1 MQMLKNF
8 FWRLIGALD
17 DYLSLK
23 VQFCVGWMVLVVLSG
38 FKTVVVVIAA
48 IFGILALYIRE
59 IQKPDSNL
67 TRIIIA
73 WLTKQNFLSGTDV
86 PKKNEGE

>member
-1 MQMLKNF
+1 MTTLKKF
-8 FWRLIGALD
+8 FWRIVGVID
-17 DYLSLK
+17 DFLSLK
-23 VQFCVGWMVLVVLSG
+23 VQFCVAWMVLIVLSG
-38 FKTVVVVIAA
+38 FKTIVVVIGA

-86 PKKNEGE
+86 PKKDKGE

>member
-1 MQMLKNF
+1 MTLLKKF
-8 FWRLIGALD
+8 FWRIVGVID
-17 DYLSLK
+17 DFLSLK
-23 VQFCVGWMVLVVLSG
+23 VQFCVAWMVLIVLSG
-38 FKTVVVVIAA
+38 FKTIVVVIGA

-73 WLTKQNFLSGTDV
+73 WLTKQSFLSGTGV
-86 PKKNEGE
+86 PKKSEEE